1 MFAYI
6 KEKKSI
12 GCLLAAVALGCFTV
26 WYAVHYTEALYRNTA
41 SADSSSQKS
50 DKLVDDFRANVI
62 AVGDIACPAGKPTTA
77 TECQQ
82 DAVAE
87 SILAQKPDNLLLLG
101 DVQYLTGSSEDLT
114 VSFLKKW
121 QPLLQK
127 SSIVIGN
134 HDYKTDQGSPLRDV
148 AAQNGATITTADAPF
163 VKQDIKGWDV
173 YLLDSNCEFVGGCG
187 KDSVQYKWFQEE
199 LAKST
204 NQCSIA
210 MWHHPVSSSSHYAF
224 SKPDLERMQDIWE
237 LASENH
243 VDIVLNGHEHIY
255 ERFSPVTVSEG
266 VSVMRQFTV
275 GTGGYD
281 LRQVSNNTPYSEK
294 AISSDFGYL
303 KLELRHHSYSW
314 QFVSSLT
321 GNSLDSGS
329 DICVQ

>member
-1 MFAYI
+1 MVMFAYI

-41 SADSSSQKS
+41 SASSSSQKS

-62 AVGDIACPAGKPTTA
+62 AVGDIACPAGKQTTA

-134 HDYKTDQGSPLRDV
+134 HDYKTNQGLPASRRCSTERCDHH
-148 AAQNGATITTADAPF
+148 
-163 VKQDIKGWDV
+163 
-173 YLLDSNCEFVGGCG
+173 DSRC
-187 KDSVQYKWFQEE
+187 
-199 LAKST
+199 
-204 NQCSIA
+204 
-210 MWHHPVSSSSHYAF
+210 
-224 SKPDLERMQDIWE
+224 
-237 LASENH
+237 
-243 VDIVLNGHEHIY
+243 
-255 ERFSPVTVSEG
+255 TV
-266 VSVMRQFTV
+266 R
-275 GTGGYD
+275 
-281 LRQVSNNTPYSEK
+281 K
-294 AISSDFGYL
+294 ARY
-303 KLELRHHSYSW
+303 
-314 QFVSSLT
+314 
-321 GNSLDSGS
+321 
-329 DICVQ
+329 